1 MNLFAQEARPPWP
14 WQEAAWRRLCE
25 QKQSGVLAHA
35 YLLFGDRGTGR
46 LDFLWE
52 FAAFLLCGNPS
63 ADRACGQ
70 CRSCRAGGADH
81 HPDLLRILPEEGKKD
96 IGVEQIRELT
106 DFLNLNSFS
115 GQGRI
120 ALIPQAE
127 RLTLAASNALLKT
140 LEEPAANAR
149 LLLAGYSANS
159 LLPTIRSRCQLLR
172 LPAPDFAT
180 ALGWLRENLADRAGA
195 KEDTSEDRLREL
207 LQAYGNRP
215 QELAAAVRAGQAT
228 GFVAVRKLL
237 LALSQSRMG
246 IVQAAREAAKI
257 GDAAVFEH
265 LDRIS
270 TTLTQGML
278 RGELRGGENTALCEA
293 LPGADQ
299 TERLRRLIA
308 FQKQVAAV
316 RKLLAGPGN
325 PNPQLLLEN
334 IFRLWREPDT
344 RRWR

>member
-1 MNLFAQEARPPWP
+1 MPDCCW
-14 WQEAAWRRLCE
+14 
-25 QKQSGVLAHA
+25 
-35 YLLFGDRGTGR
+35 RGTAR
-46 LDFLWE
+46 TVCCQR
-52 FAAFLLCGNPS
+52 FAA
-63 ADRACGQ
+63 
-70 CRSCRAGGADH
+70 AG
-81 HPDLLRILPEEGKKD
+81 K
-96 IGVEQIRELT
+96 
-106 DFLNLNSFS
+106 
-115 GQGRI
+115 
-120 ALIPQAE
+120 
-127 RLTLAASNALLKT
+127 
-140 LEEPAANAR
+140 
-149 LLLAGYSANS
+149 
-159 LLPTIRSRCQLLR
+159 LLR

-228 GFVAVRKLL
+228 GFVAVRSCCWRFRNRAWVLCRRPGRPRKS
-237 LALSQSRMG
+237 AMRPY
-246 IVQAAREAAKI
+246 
-257 GDAAVFEH
+257 FEH